1 MAAAIEVRVGGR
13 GVATG
18 DDLQFDP
25 AIQAK
30 CDLCERE
37 LDAVVSVGRA
47 GGAPSFACADCIRD
61 RLGAISVARWRL
73 KEDHKTPWG
82 KISG

>member
-13 GVATG
+13 GVASAEE
-18 DDLQFDP
+18 LRMDP
-25 AIQAK
+25 ATQAK
-30 CDLCERE
+30 CDLCEKD

-47 GGAPSFACADCIRD
+47 GGPAVFACAECIRE
-61 RLGAISVARWRL
+61 RLGAMSIARWRL
-73 KEDHKTPWG
+73 KDDHKTPWG

>member
-13 GVATG
+13 GVASG
-18 DDLQFDP
+18 DELHIDP
-25 AIQAK
+25 AMQAK

-37 LDAVVSVGRA
+37 SDAVVSVGA
-47 GGAPSFACADCIRD
+47 SSFACADCIRD